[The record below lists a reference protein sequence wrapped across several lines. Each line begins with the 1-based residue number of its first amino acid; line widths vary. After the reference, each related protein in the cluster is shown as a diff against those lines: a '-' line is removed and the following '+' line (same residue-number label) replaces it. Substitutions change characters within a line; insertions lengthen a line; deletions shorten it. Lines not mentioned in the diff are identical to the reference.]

1 VIAGNARYLIAC
13 FELLYLTPLVPGL
26 ALVLGLLTV
35 TGVLVSI
42 RRDEIFPVSFFVSS
56 LALLLVWPFHP
67 GRYLAPLIPIL
78 LLFLFRGC
86 AQASTWLVSDS
97 PEAGKRALLAK
108 AAWCPVLIILVLNA
122 FWLSGYLLAGD
133 DRTTRGLYGNR
144 VSYSWAGFEETF
156 AWIRERTPRDAVLAT
171 AYDPMYYLYTGRR
184 AIRPALHR
192 PATYFYPYGNA
203 QPDVGTVEEIKP
215 QLAKLQVNYL
225 IIDPMQGYAEGK
237 ASLKLFDEL
246 VRSYGEKAVN
256 VFTSADG
263 LHRIYRLANP

>member
-1 VIAGNARYLIAC
+1 MIRLFAYYAGYDPTGAKLFSVSQHLTVIAGNARYLIDS

-26 ALVLGLLTV
+26 ALVLGLLTA
-35 TGVLVSI
+35 TGMVVSI
-42 RRDEIFPVSFFVSS
+42 RRDEIFPLSFFLSS

-86 AQASTWLVSDS
+86 GQARTWLASAL
-97 PEAGKRALLAK
+97 PAAGNYALLAR
-108 AAWCPVLIILVLNA
+108 AAWCPLLIILSLNA
-122 FWLSGYLLAGD
+122 FWLSAYLLAGD

-144 VSYSWAGFEETF
+144 VPYSWAGFEETF
-156 AWIRERTPRDAVLAT
+156 TWIREQTPRDAVLAT

-203 QPDVGTVEEIKP
+203 ST
-215 QLAKLQVNYL
+215 
-225 IIDPMQGYAEGK
+225 
-237 ASLKLFDEL
+237 
-246 VRSYGEKAVN
+246 
-256 VFTSADG
+256 
-263 LHRIYRLANP
+263 